1 MQNRKLIIGI
11 VALVVVVV
19 GWYLFRPELL
29 FISKTVNEELPAAAS
44 TTMTMSKGTEP
55 MVLAKGDFRGL
66 AHETKGVAAV
76 HQLGDGKRILRLT
89 NFETSNGP
97 DVHVYLVAAEVAK
110 DNETVKQAGFID
122 LGSMKGNKGDQNY
135 DIPADIDLNK
145 YKSVSIWCA
154 RFGVNFGAASLAMQP
169 IGPTVLS
176 QGDFRGL
183 AHETKGLA
191 AMYQLPD
198 GKRLLRLSN
207 FETSNGPDVHV
218 YLVAAEVAK
227 DNATVKQAGFIDL
240 GSMKG
245 NKGDQNYEVP
255 TDVDLNKYKSVS
267 IWCARFGVNFGAAT
281 LGSLKS

>member
-1 MQNRKLIIGI
+1 MQNRKLMIGI
-11 VALVVVVV
+11 IALAVVVV

-29 FISKTVNEELPAAAS
+29 FISKTVNEELPTAAS
-44 TTMTMSKGTEP
+44 TTMAMSKGTEP

-66 AHETKGVAAV
+66 AHETKGAATV

-110 DNETVKQAGFID
+110 DNETVKKAGFID

-169 IGPTVLS
+169 TGPTVLS

-255 TDVDLNKYKSVS
+255 ADADLNKYKSVS

-281 LGSLKS
+281 LGSQKS

>member
-1 MQNRKLIIGI
+1 MNKRNIYIGI
-11 VALVVVVV
+11 GLIALA
-19 GWYLFRPELL
+19 GAWYAFRPELL
-29 FISKTVNEELPAAAS
+29 FVNKTVNEALPTAQSAS
-44 TTMTMSKGTEP
+44 MAMAKSTEP

-66 AHETKGVAAV
+66 AHETKGAATV
-76 HQLGDGKRILRLT
+76 HQLGEGKRVLRLT

-110 DNETVKQAGFID
+110 DNATVKQAGFID
-122 LGSMKGNKGDQNY
+122 LGSLKGNKGDQNY
-135 DIPADIDLNK
+135 DIPTDADLNK

-154 RFGVNFGAASLAMQP
+154 RFGVNFGAASLAMASTR
-169 IGPTVLS
+169 PTVLS
-176 QGDFRGL
+176 QGDFQGL

-191 AMYQLPD
+191 ALYQLPD

-227 DNATVKQAGFIDL
+227 DNATVKQSGFIDL
-240 GSMKG
+240 GSLKG

-255 TDVDLNKYKSVS
+255 ADVDLNKYKSVS

-281 LGSLKS
+281 LGSEKA